1 MKYIE
6 RSVYVVVTII
16 ALLAINAP
24 AWAEEEQFPDHFM
37 LRVGGYAVG
46 NASTTARL
54 DSNRLPV
61 GAYIDF
67 SDDLGGEKSTTA
79 GRVDGLF
86 RFNDKHGIGFSW
98 YALKLNGS
106 RSLDRD
112 INWGDQT
119 FPIHAR
125 VDSEIKFDVYKLNYQ
140 YSLFHNEKA
149 ELGVLF
155 GFHVMRTSAGI
166 SAIGINKSQSES
178 VTAPLPVWGL
188 FGEYKFT
195 PRFSAYYNY
204 QMFFISYDDKIKGGL
219 QDFLVGM
226 EYRVL
231 RNVALGAAYNRF
243 SLNAEAKG
251 DTTTLSLDTNW
262 NGGLL
267 YAAVYF

>member
-1 MKYIE
+1 MKYFR
-6 RSVYVVVTII
+6 RSVYVAVIII
-16 ALLAINAP
+16 AVLAINAP
-24 AWAEEEQFPDHFM
+24 VWAAEEQFPDRFM

-67 SDDLGGEKSTTA
+67 SDDLGGETSTTA

-98 YALKLNGS
+98 YSLKLNGS

-119 FPIHAR
+119 FPINAR
-125 VDSEIKFDVYKLNYQ
+125 VDSELKFDVYKLNYQ

-149 ELGVLF
+149 ELGVLL

-195 PRFSAYYNY
+195 PRFSAFYNY

-243 SLNAEAKG
+243 SLNAESKG

-262 NGGLL
+262 NGGLV